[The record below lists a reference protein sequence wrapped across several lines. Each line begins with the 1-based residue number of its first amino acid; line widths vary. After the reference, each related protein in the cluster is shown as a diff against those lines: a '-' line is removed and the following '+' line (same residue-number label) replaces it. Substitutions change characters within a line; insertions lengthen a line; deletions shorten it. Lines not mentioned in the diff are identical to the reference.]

1 MALIFYNKTH
11 VGSFWFFFS
20 DVVDSKTFDITLMIT
35 LLRNLTNMYPP
46 HGGFDCL
53 PTQNET
59 TPGADLG
66 RMKYYRN
73 YLAHLDEGKV
83 LCSEFN
89 SAWEIISEVSIVR
102 KTCLSLS

>member
-11 VGSFWFFFS
+11 VGSFLFFS
-20 DVVDSKTFDITLMIT
+20 DVVDSKTFDINLMIT

-46 HGGFDCL
+46 NGGFDCL

-59 TPGADLG
+59 TPGADLA
-66 RMKYYRN
+66 RIKYYRN
-73 YLAHLDEGKV
+73 YLAHLNEGRV
-83 LCSEFN
+83 ECSELN
-89 SAWEIISEVSIVR
+89 SAWKIIYEVSIVR